1 VTNARGAQRDDDRSP
16 LSAVKGNQLV
26 VSDKQKLKALA
37 LEEKNSAEPGSEAI
51 EYLLSHMLFNDYDEP
66 LERMKPMKAIDAED
80 DKSRKTFDNYL
91 TRTNNESKRLSKS
104 SLNTYMFKKYKD
116 YLNRTTTKRLVVEL
130 TTSEPGDDQ
139 PEKELKMVFKN
150 DNGVFLVVGNDW
162 HRYRYGEFYKYEPI
176 YTRHGVAFKDNQGMY
191 VDEHGQLI
199 KINIETQ
206 QRDVIA
212 LDHPRDCRLYV
223 IDAEFVAVLDG
234 YAVRIASIVD
244 EQKVWCFQSI
254 IIAEKIQTIKLENS
268 VLQIISQFDGLE
280 QFRLRPDGTVEGIA
294 TPDKF

>member
-1 VTNARGAQRDDDRSP
+1 MPFTD
-16 LSAVKGNQLV
+16 
-26 VSDKQKLKALA
+26 
-37 LEEKNSAEPGSEAI
+37 
-51 EYLLSHMLFNDYDEP
+51 HDEP
-66 LERMKPMKAIDAED
+66 FERMEPMKAIDAED

-104 SLNTYMFKKYKD
+104 SLSAQMFKKYKD
-116 YLNRTTTKRLVVEL
+116 YLNRTTAKRQVVEV

-162 HRYRYGEFYKYEPI
+162 YRYRYGEFIKYESI

-206 QRDVIA
+206 QRDVID
-212 LDHPRDCRLYV
+212 LDHPM
-223 IDAEFVAVLDG
+223 
-234 YAVRIASIVD
+234 
-244 EQKVWCFQSI
+244 
-254 IIAEKIQTIKLENS
+254 N
-268 VLQIISQFDGLE
+268 
-280 QFRLRPDGTVEGIA
+280 
-294 TPDKF
+294 